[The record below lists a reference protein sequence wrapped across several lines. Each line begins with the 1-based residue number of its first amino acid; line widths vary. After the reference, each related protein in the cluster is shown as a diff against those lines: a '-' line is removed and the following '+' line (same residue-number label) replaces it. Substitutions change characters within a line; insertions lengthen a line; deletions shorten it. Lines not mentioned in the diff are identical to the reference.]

1 MKLSPEMGESMRV
14 LDDWLLTAE
23 RVALHLPSHTAV
35 VADLHLGYDEAR
47 RRSGE
52 AVPVRPLDELLRPL
66 ADVLSRNRSK
76 RLIIAGDL
84 LEDGRCRAVLAD
96 CRRWLEKNGMELAAL
111 TPGNHDRGLEAAPS
125 SELSLASSIR
135 LADWTVI
142 HGDEDRPDGRVVQGH
157 EHPWFRYSGRLGTP
171 CYLFTGN
178 HLVLPAYSP
187 DAAGVN
193 VLGVRRWRDYRCGVI
208 AGDRVLDFGP
218 VGGLR
223 RDVLKTALRGRG

>member
-1 MKLSPEMGESMRV
+1 
-14 LDDWLLTAE
+14 
-23 RVALHLPSHTAV
+23 VALHLPSNTAV

-66 ADVLSRNRSK
+66 ATVLSRHQSK
-76 RLIIAGDL
+76 RLVVAGDL
-84 LEDGRCRAVLAD
+84 LEDGRCRAVLANF
-96 CRRWLEKNGMELAAL
+96 RSWLERNGIELAAL
-111 TPGNHDRGLEAAPS
+111 IAGNHDRGLDAESGGEGQPAK
-125 SELSLASSIR
+125 ELSLAPRCFR

-142 HGDEDRPDGRVVQGH
+142 HGDEDRPEGRVVQGH
-157 EHPWFRYSGRLGTP
+157 EHPWFRYSGQRGTP

-193 VLGVRRWRDYRCGVI
+193 VLGVRRWWDSRCGVI
-208 AGDRVLDFGP
+208 VGDHVLDFGL
-218 VGGLR
+218 VRGLR
-223 RDVLKTALRGRG
+223 RDVLNTAKRRLPR